1 MSRRPALFAAWPE
14 LAQTLPWIAL
24 GDTPTPVAPLTRL
37 DCGDLW
43 IKRDDLSSALY
54 GGNKVRKLEF
64 ILGQAMEKGKRRV
77 VTVGGIGTN
86 HGLATAAFCHQ
97 LGLECVLLLYDQ
109 PVTRCVKDNLRLFHH
124 FGARVLPKGTFAKTL
139 LSFFLWHRIFHP
151 FDCFVYPGGS
161 SVIGTLGF
169 VSGGLELAAQVA
181 DGALP
186 EPTDLF
192 CPVGSG
198 GTLAGLM
205 VGLALA
211 GLKTRVAGVRV
222 IESRW
227 GPVDV
232 CTPRSVAMLAEN
244 TLAFLKKKI
253 PNLPPVALP
262 PVRLLDTYAGPGY
275 GVPTAYGQE
284 AARAMMEAEGIA
296 LDPCYT
302 AKTFAAVMDHCRV
315 KTTGPVLYWHT
326 YNSRD
331 LSDLAGTVSEEGMP
345 KKLRCCLAADEAVA
359 VAGGL
364 RLAPGMCAPNFSFD
378 TPWERGVG
386 FDHAA
391 GAGPSVLFFLRYA
404 GCPLCQMRM
413 AEIRQYSRLWWDMGT
428 TTFVVLQSRPE
439 SVTSLVSEK
448 EAPFVP
454 ICDSQGALF
463 ALYGVD
469 RGGLHQYLA
478 PSVLK
483 KALAA
488 MARGYRHGK
497 REGRELQLPAVFV
510 IQGDRRI
517 RLAHYGKNIDDLPDN
532 RIITDCLAS
541 MKNETAWQ
549 HPFERL

>member
-1 MSRRPALFAAWPE
+1 MNRRPALFAAWSE
-14 LAQTLPWIAL
+14 LAESLPWIAL
-24 GDTPTPVAPLTRL
+24 GDTPTPVAPLTRM

-86 HGLATAAFCHQ
+86 HGLATAAFCRQ

-124 FGARVLPKGTFAKTL
+124 FGARVVPGGSFAKTL

-151 FDCFVYPGGS
+151 FDCFVHPGGS

-169 VSGGLELAAQVA
+169 VSGALELAAQVA
-181 DGALP
+181 EGALP
-186 EPTDLF
+186 EPADLF

-222 IESRW
+222 IASRW

-232 CTPRSVAMLAEN
+232 CTPRSVERLARK
-244 TLAFLKKKI
+244 TLAFMKKKI
-253 PNLPPVALP
+253 PELPPAALP
-262 PVRLLDTYAGPGY
+262 PVRLLDAYAGPGY
-275 GVPTAYGQE
+275 GVPTVPGQE
-284 AARAMMEAEGIA
+284 AARAMMEAQGIV

-302 AKTFAAVMDHCRV
+302 AKTFAAVMDHCRQEV
-315 KTTGPVLYWHT
+315 RGPVLYWHT

-331 LSDLAGTVSEEGMP
+331 LSDLAGSVSGDEMP
-345 KKLRCCLAADEAVA
+345 ERLRCCLAADEAAA
-359 VAGGL
+359 VASGV
-364 RLAPGMCAPNFSFD
+364 RLAPGVCAPDFSFD

-386 FDHAA
+386 FDDAA
-391 GAGPSVLFFLRYA
+391 GAGPAVLFFLRYA
-404 GCPLCQMRM
+404 GCPLCRMRV
-413 AEIRQYSRLWWDMGT
+413 AEIHRDSRRWWEMGRHH
-428 TTFVVLQSRPE
+428 LCGAPE
-439 SVTSLVSEK
+439 PARHRCAAGFKRYGDLCAGLRSCGSGFFTLRRRARRAAPIPGPVGAEK
-448 EAPFVP
+448 RRWPP
-454 ICDSQGALF
+454 W
-463 ALYGVD
+463 
-469 RGGLHQYLA
+469 GGDTDTENGKGG
-478 PSVLK
+478 SSSC
-483 KALAA
+483 
-488 MARGYRHGK
+488 RHCSCF
-497 REGRELQLPAVFV
+497 R
-510 IQGDRRI
+510 GDRRV

-532 RIITDCLAS
+532 RVITDCLAS
-541 MKNETAWQ
+541 MAAGQKK
-549 HPFERL
+549 